1 MKEEKIEYDKSFID
15 LVERLSPVN
24 HRILI
29 TKEGAKAVIRS
40 NNEECNF
47 CYIIEAPLKYIGL
60 PVDELGILD
69 FTRFKKFYDSM
80 STKTTPASLSVMI
93 QEKPLSLDEGSTVKE
108 EASRIV
114 FKNAERS
121 DKLSLS
127 LGDTSLPTF
136 KPGFHELAEHENHVV
151 TVLTEDM
158 INEIQKKISIIGGNY
173 IDVEPK
179 DNVLNLFIY
188 TMQSADTAEYPILLE
203 QPATQEFKSKYN
215 AAIFSLIPKGD
226 YETEIDLN
234 GCIFLK
240 QKRDDEIKLSIMLLS
255 EDTDGGK

>member
-29 TKEGAKAVIRS
+29 VKEDDKVVIRS

-47 CYIIEAPLKYIGL
+47 CYIIEAPLKYIRL

-69 FTRFKKFYDSM
+69 FTKFKKFYDYK

-93 QEKPLSLDEGSTVKE
+93 QDKPLSLDDGSTVKE

-114 FKNAERS
+114 FKNTE
-121 DKLSLS
+121 LTGEMSLS

-151 TVLTEDM
+151 TVLTEEM
-158 INEIQKKISIIGGNY
+158 INEIQKNISIIGGNY

-179 DNVLNLFIY
+179 DKVLNLFIY

-203 QPATQEFKSKYN
+203 QPAAQEFKSKYN

-226 YETEIDLN
+226 YEKEIDLN

-240 QKRDDEIKLSIMLLS
+240 QKREDEIKLSIMLLS
-255 EDTDGGK
+255 EDN